1 VRKALRFAGIGALL
15 VVGACIAIP
24 MATVLGFVYLLVPLN
39 LAHVT
44 REFRIPSSA
53 MEPTLRCARPAPGCD
68 GWSRDRIVTVKYI
81 LFGPGRGDI
90 VVFHTP
96 QQVVATCGVG
106 GSSSS
111 GSSGCPA
118 RPGRSGT
125 DFVYINGEKL
135 SEPYIRPDRRDD
147 LNQGP
152 ITIPKGQYFV
162 MGDNRSA
169 SCDSRVWGALPRGN
183 IIGKVILTYW
193 PPDRLSLH

>member
-15 VVGACIAIP
+15 VVGACNAIP

-53 MEPTLRCARPAPGCD
+53 MEPTLRCARPAPGCG
-68 GWSRDRIVTVKYI
+68 GWSRDRIVTLKYI

-106 GSSSS
+106 GVFVKRII
-111 GSSGCPA
+111 GM
-118 RPGRSGT
+118 PGETWQERHG
-125 DFVYINGEKL
+125 FVYINGEKL

-147 LNQGP
+147 LNRGP
-152 ITIPKGQYFV
+152 ITIPKDQYFV

-193 PPDRLSLH
+193 PPDRISLH